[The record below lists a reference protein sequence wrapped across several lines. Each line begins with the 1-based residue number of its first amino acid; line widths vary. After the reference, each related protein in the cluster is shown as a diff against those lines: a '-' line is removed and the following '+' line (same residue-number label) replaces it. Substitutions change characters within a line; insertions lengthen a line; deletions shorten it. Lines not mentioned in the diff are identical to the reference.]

1 MMDMNFM
8 LALSFQKGL
17 DNITRVKK
25 KEPPISQKQSSS
37 VLISKSYR
45 FEEGILSGHCLPE
58 KM

>member
-1 MMDMNFM
+1 MMDINFM
-8 LALSFQKGL
+8 LALSFQKQL